1 MRAARARLAA
11 LTAGLTGFLGFL
23 VVEFAVFTDLLA
35 VGDGFAA
42 VCVVF
47 WAGLC
52 AVCIFAA
59 AEAFPAGL
67 VVEPPFVE
75 PLVDCP
81 ATGSTIME
89 KESKPAMQRV
99 ASREMEVGEDAT
111 LISSLYIAF
120 ALDAATGN
128 LGRYRNRCKTG
139 WLRRIGPW

>member
-23 VVEFAVFTDLLA
+23 VVELAVFPDLLA
-35 VGDGFAA
+35 VGDSFLAVGAGFVA

-47 WAGLC
+47 GAGFC
-52 AVCIFAA
+52 AVGFFT
-59 AEAFPAGL
+59 AEEACPAGL

-89 KESKPAMQRV
+89 KESKPAMQRK
-99 ASREMEVGEDAT
+99 ASREMEIGEDAT
-111 LISSLYIAF
+111 LIYSL
-120 ALDAATGN
+120 
-128 LGRYRNRCKTG
+128 
-139 WLRRIGPW
+139 